1 MQSEKLAW
9 RLLWVGGAGIF
20 LTGAFTAWFGPHS
33 ASNLQKR
40 LQTAADAALVSA
52 NLTAWRASANG
63 AALDLEG
70 VAPTEEAKREV
81 VSVLKTATGVGE
93 IKTAKVVIAPPANP
107 FQWSARKEKGYVVLE
122 GVAPN
127 RTSLTV
133 IHEAARKLYGSDMS
147 DMMTL
152 ASGAPAGMNWEAAAV
167 HGLQSLVKL
176 ENGTA
181 TLSGNELTVSG
192 LAATEEDAE
201 TVATWVSHVEGG
213 VKATSHIIG
222 PPEWVASRQNGKTTL
237 QGKTPSPASRQALLR
252 VAGGSRAVSDKTY
265 VAKAG
270 DWQARAMKALPYLD
284 EFERGEF
291 AVQGKTFRISGEA
304 PGSVLLYLRE
314 DMAGIDDGYAVE
326 YKVSETEPDLAGF
339 NALNLSQTGVGK
351 VDACQTAFNRVVIS
365 NRIVFARERAEIAR
379 VSGKSLDRLVA
390 VARACSDLTLEI
402 RGHTDSRG
410 KRSTNLALSLERAAS
425 VKNYLVERGLSADRL
440 TAVGFG
446 PDRPIATN
454 RTESGRA
461 RNRRIEFRVLRG
473 EMR

>member
-1 MQSEKLAW
+1 MRSEKLAW
-9 RLLWVGGAGIF
+9 RLLWIGGAGIF

-52 NLTAWRASANG
+52 NLTAWRASAHG

-93 IKTAKVVIAPPANP
+93 VKTAKVVIAPPANP
-107 FQWSARKEKGYVVLE
+107 FQWSARKERGYVVLE
-122 GVAPN
+122 GAAPN
-127 RTSLTV
+127 RTSLTI

-176 ENGTA
+176 EKGTA
-181 TLSGNELTVSG
+181 TLSGKELTVSG
-192 LAATEEDAE
+192 LAATEADAE
-201 TVATWVSHVEGG
+201 TVAAWVAHVEDG
-213 VKATSHIIG
+213 VKATSHITG
-222 PPEWVASRQNGKTTL
+222 PPEWVASRLSGKTTF
-237 QGKTPSPASRQALLR
+237 QGKAPSASFQQALVR
-252 VAGGSRAVSDKTY
+252 AAGGSQEVRDRTY
-265 VAKAG
+265 VAKVG
-270 DWQARAMKALPYLD
+270 TWQTRALIALPHLA
-284 EFERGEF
+284 EFERGEI

-304 PGSVLLYLRE
+304 PGSVLAYLRE
-314 DMAGIDDGYAVE
+314 DMASIGDGYSVE
-326 YKVSETEPDLAGF
+326 YSVSETEADLSGF
-339 NALNLSQTGVGK
+339 QGLNLTQTGAGK
-351 VDACQTAFNRVVIS
+351 ADACQIAFDRVAS
-365 NRIVFARERAEIAR
+365 ANRIVFASERAEIAR

-390 VARACSDLTLEI
+390 VARACSDLPVEI
-402 RGHTDSRG
+402 GGNTDSRG
-410 KRSTNLALSLERAAS
+410 KRSTNLTLSLERAAS
-425 VKNYLVERGLSADRL
+425 VKNYLVERGLSAAML

-446 PDRPIATN
+446 PDRPVASN

-473 EMR
+473 ETR